1 MQVIVSNTA
10 VNSTGT
16 LIEVRPWP
24 LVPQP
29 VPVNIKN
36 TTAVVKVVLNN
47 SELYEP
53 ITGVSVK
60 VMNVQ

>member
-1 MQVIVSNTA
+1 MSNTA

-16 LIEVRPWP
+16 LTEVRPWP